1 MSNEWI
7 EHVKKFVRENN
18 MSYGCAISDPRCKA
32 SYKPKH
38 KIVTKPPTD
47 VPKKLT
53 KQEREE
59 HVRKLREKRDKHF
72 YQGNP
77 PTIT

>member
-7 EHVKKFVRENN
+7 EHVKKIARENN
-18 MSYGCAISDPRCKA
+18 MTYGCAISDARCKA

-38 KIVTKPPTD
+38 KIVTKSPTD

-53 KQEREE
+53 KEEREE
-59 HVRKLREKRDKHF
+59 HLKQLRKKDEFF
-72 YQGNP
+72 YKGTP

>member
-7 EHVKKFVRENN
+7 EHVKFARENN

-38 KIVTKPPTD
+38 KIVTKYPTD
-47 VPKKLT
+47 VPKQLT
-53 KQEREE
+53 KEEREE
-59 HVRKLREKRDKHF
+59 HLKQLRKKKKGRSFL
-72 YQGNP
+72 
-77 PTIT
+77 

>member
-7 EHVKKFVRENN
+7 EHVKKIARENN
-18 MSYGCAISDPRCKA
+18 MTYGCAISDPRCKA

-38 KIVTKPPTD
+38 KIVTKFPTD

-53 KQEREE
+53 KEEREE
-59 HVRKLREKRDKHF
+59 HLNKLRKKRDEFVYK
-72 YQGNP
+72 GTP
-77 PTIT
+77 PTIS

>member
-7 EHVKKFVRENN
+7 EHVKKNARENN

-38 KIVTKPPTD
+38 KIVTKSPTD

-53 KQEREE
+53 TK
-59 HVRKLREKRDKHF
+59 KKEK
-72 YQGNP
+72 N
-77 PTIT
+77 I